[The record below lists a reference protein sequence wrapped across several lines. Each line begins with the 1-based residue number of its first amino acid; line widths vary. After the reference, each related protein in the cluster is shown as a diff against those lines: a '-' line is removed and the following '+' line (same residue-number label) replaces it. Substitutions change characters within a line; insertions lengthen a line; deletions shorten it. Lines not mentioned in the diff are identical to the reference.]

1 MNIQEIPV
9 EKNDE
14 NELPIPSVW
23 RPIFIEIVGAIVRKD
38 YLLKNGIVGVSEVSA
53 KTANQ
58 IKEYIDDYGEELV
71 QLPPETW
78 ETSVYLWYGNH
89 WEVLVDLWTIAEGR
103 SDLVL
108 KADVHEKDSGY
119 IVEIKL
125 VYVP

>member
-1 MNIQEIPV
+1 MSIKEIPI
-9 EKNDE
+9 EKNEE
-14 NELPIPSVW
+14 NELPIPSAW
-23 RPIFIEIVGAIVRKD
+23 RPTFIEIVNAIVRKD
-38 YLLKNGIVGVSEVSA
+38 YLLKNEIIGVSEVSTD
-53 KTANQ
+53 TATQ

-89 WEVLVDLWTIAEGR
+89 WEVLIDLWTIGEGR

-108 KADVHEKDSGY
+108 RADVHEKDNGY
-119 IVEIKL
+119 MVDIKL